1 MFRDGVEARDPRS
14 RLGRVVPGGM
24 SYRDDLDAAQLR
36 RASLQ
41 RELADVKRK
50 MRDLA
55 PLRAQA
61 QALEATLRE
70 TERDVDRARA
80 KVPLPL
86 LSRMKVASPC
96 SAKWEDMSG
105 DAHARHCAQC
115 DKSVYDLSSLSA
127 PEAEAL
133 LRERGQS
140 LCVRFYRRADGTVLN
155 ADCPVGA
162 KRKRRLQVVGG
173 ALAASLVGA
182 GAAFA
187 AMAGTATMGEMS
199 VAPVP
204 PCSARL
210 PANVGEWEG
219 EMTMGEA
226 TYDPSWHEAQLD
238 EPEPELIQ
246 GGASFRP
253 EPPSE

>member
-1 MFRDGVEARDPRS
+1 
-14 RLGRVVPGGM
+14 M
-24 SYRDDLDAAQLR
+24 SYRDDLEAAQLR

-41 RELADVKRK
+41 RELSEVKRK
-50 MRDLA
+50 MSNLA

-61 QALEATLRE
+61 ERLEATLRD
-70 TERDVDRARA
+70 TDRDVDRARA

-127 PEAEAL
+127 PDAEAL

-155 ADCPVGA
+155 ADCTVGA

-173 ALAASLVGA
+173 ALAASLMGA

-187 AMAGTATMGEMS
+187 AMATATMGEPS
-199 VAPVP
+199 VADVP

-210 PANVGEWEG
+210 PENVGEWEG
-219 EMTMGEA
+219 EMMMGEA
-226 TYDPSWHEAQLD
+226 VYDPTWDADPAPEA
-238 EPEPELIQ
+238 PEYEMIQ

-253 EPPSE
+253 DPPTE